1 MLFAIGLAQGYG
13 FGWVEVMVSTGTGA
27 VFWSPV
33 GIADGLLSGVLSNL
47 GLTHY
52 WTLDTLQLIG
62 RLTSILVVLWL
73 MFRGR
78 DDRITQRMMWAFT
91 ALVVFSP
98 IIQPWYL
105 LWLLPLFAITG
116 IRSNWQLKWVAFTVA
131 FFLTFGAADQLS
143 IHQFLGLDQ
152 QMEMLSLAISY
163 TCLVVL
169 ALVDPGT
176 RWLIWTGWRHR
187 SLPPIRPGSTP
198 SWESLRRDARPPAAP
213 ARSTPARVQCLTDGS
228 TRRPDP
234 SRPWAPQ
241 RAAGVPDHARRQR
254 PEAMD
259 ERISAHPMAHRRTRG
274 PGVPHHAPRPPGL
287 PDDHGRLV
295 GGWIPMHAAV
305 AVHPAV
311 LPLRTTDEGAIT
323 SAILLVI
330 GALLLMRSWLRLV
343 QRIDIRGPQAVPA
356 MRKALIMWSAP
367 MLLCLPI
374 FSRDVYSYMAQ
385 GRVLHAGLNPY
396 ESGVSELP
404 GWYAEGADG
413 LWAES
418 PSPYGPLFLLIA
430 QTVWYAT
437 DGSPELGILAFRAL
451 SVLGVILMVT
461 YIPKLASAFGARP
474 AWAIWLCLLN
484 PLSLI
489 VFIPAAHNDPLMIGL
504 VLASAWYA
512 LRRRRL
518 AAVLL
523 ITAAVAVKPIAM
535 VLLPFI
541 VLLALPD
548 TRSYLLRIRE
558 WAFGGGLSGAL
569 LIGGDWPSEWAWDG
583 SPPPSPQDPP

>member
-1 MLFAIGLAQGYG
+1 MGAPKEPQG
-13 FGWVEVMVSTGTGA
+13 F
-27 VFWSPV
+27 
-33 GIADGLLSGVLSNL
+33 
-47 GLTHY
+47 
-52 WTLDTLQLIG
+52 
-62 RLTSILVVLWL
+62 
-73 MFRGR
+73 
-78 DDRITQRMMWAFT
+78 RITRGVN
-91 ALVVFSP
+91 ALRRWMSGF
-98 IIQPWYL
+98 L
-105 LWLLPLFAITG
+105 L
-116 IRSNWQLKWVAFTVA
+116 
-131 FFLTFGAADQLS
+131 
-143 IHQFLGLDQ
+143 
-152 QMEMLSLAISY
+152 
-163 TCLVVL
+163 
-169 ALVDPGT
+169 T
-176 RWLIWTGWRHR
+176 RWLIGGPEGQASHTMRQGLLA
-187 SLPPIRPGSTP
+187 SLMIMVGS
-198 SWESLRRDARPPAAP
+198 WGA
-213 ARSTPARVQCLTDGS
+213 
-228 TRRPDP
+228 
-234 SRPWAPQ
+234 
-241 RAAGVPDHARRQR
+241 
-254 PEAMD
+254 
-259 ERISAHPMAHRRTRG
+259 
-274 PGVPHHAPRPPGL
+274 
-287 PDDHGRLV
+287 
-295 GGWIPMHAAV
+295 GWIPMHAAV

-343 QRIDIRGPQAVPA
+343 QRIDIRGPRAVPA

-418 PSPYGPLFLLIA
+418 PSPYGPLFLIIA

-569 LIGGDWPSEWAWDG
+569 LIGGGLALGVGLGWFTAALSAGSAVMQAAPVGLTGIGIGELAALMSDLDSDAVAVTVYDLARLLSALVLAAILLKPRLGNPMLWSAYGLTVVVLASSVIQPWYLLWLLPLYAVVHSYRGRVMTGIILLITVVVLLAIVGQLSVPQWMDQWAVRGAAGGVGALYLVYLAVFDPSTSRMFTFRHRSERWNAADG
-583 SPPPSPQDPP
+583 WLKLRELSTPETSWRAADIHQGTSEQKAST